1 MDYTNDDAL
10 LDPLAV
16 DETETDPETE
26 GVEDPEDKD
35 SGIGVYDITDEGI
48 EEAA

>member
-10 LDPLAV
+10 LDPLADDAV
-16 DETETDPETE
+16 EVTDTDAE
-26 GVEDPEDKD
+26 GVEDTEDN
-35 SGIGVYDITDEGI
+35 SIGVYDLTDEGI